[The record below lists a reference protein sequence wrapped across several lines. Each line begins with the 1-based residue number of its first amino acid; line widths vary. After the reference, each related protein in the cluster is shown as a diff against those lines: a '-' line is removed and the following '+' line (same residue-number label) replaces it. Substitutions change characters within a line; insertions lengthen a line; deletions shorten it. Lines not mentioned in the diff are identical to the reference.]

1 MTGKKRAVNKSSGN
15 RRSDK
20 YRDLPPYLYFDKKAG
35 YSLKLTNGRRK
46 IVSQNRQE
54 AITVALDYNRR
65 TRSAPILDKL
75 MNDKPVQ
82 LSLNLIIDSIIER
95 MISDKAPSNGLLST
109 WKNDVQ
115 RIKSYF
121 TMPCNEIALTHVT
134 DYMEVNH
141 EGASNNVYNRKLS
154 FLELV
159 FDYAKDSGY
168 MTTNPAALKI
178 KKPKEDKKRKPLDLE
193 AFVKI
198 LEAAPLW
205 LKTSMN
211 LTMQTTHAVLEVS
224 RIEYKLT
231 KAEPGRCGCIWYEVP
246 KQDQFGTV
254 YGELAIHRQ
263 KTHKSEASH
272 VIIPI
277 NDTLKTIID
286 NSRDAILS
294 PYVVHK
300 LPKKN
305 SNPTSSLVNHVTQIV
320 SKNIS
325 KEFSR
330 IRDEL
335 GLYDHL
341 KPEERPTYHE
351 IRGLSARL
359 IKAQGNDPQSRMG
372 HSDSKSTK
380 VYTEFGK
387 ETEWVQVPNLTVN
400 F

>member
-1 MTGKKRAVNKSSGN
+1 MAAAKRLYKN
-15 RRSDK
+15 
-20 YRDLPPYLYFDKKAG
+20 RDLPPFLYFVKNCG
-35 YSLKLTNGRRK
+35 YQLKLTDGRRV
-46 IVSQNRQE
+46 IISQKRTE
-54 AITVALDYNRR
+54 AIIIAQEYNRL
-65 TRSAPILDKL
+65 TRCTPLLDKL
-75 MNDKPVQ
+75 TSDKPAQ
-82 LSLNLIIDSIIER
+82 SSLNIIIDSIIER
-95 MISDKAPSNGLLST
+95 MILDKTPGENLLST
-109 WKNDVQ
+109 WKNDAQ
-115 RIKSYF
+115 RIKNF
-121 TMPCNEIALTHVT
+121 FKMPCKQITLAHVT
-134 DYMEVNH
+134 KYLEVNH
-141 EGASNNVYNRKLS
+141 EGASNNVYNRKLG

-168 MTTNPAALKI
+168 MTENPAALKI
-178 KKPKEDKKRKPLDLE
+178 KKPKAKKQRRALDLE
-193 AFVKI
+193 GFIKI
-198 LEAAPLW
+198 RDKAPLW
-205 LKTSMN
+205 LRTAMD

-224 RIEYKLT
+224 KIEYKLK
-231 KAEPGRCGCIWYEVP
+231 KAEPGRCGCIWYKQP
-246 KQDQFGTV
+246 KKDQFGTV

-277 NDTLKTIID
+277 NDAIKAIIE
-286 NSRDAILS
+286 NSRDRILS

-300 LPKKN
+300 IPKKN

-325 KEFSR
+325 KEFSK

-341 KPEERPTYHE
+341 KSEERPTYHE

>member
-1 MTGKKRAVNKSSGN
+1 MAAAKRLNKN
-15 RRSDK
+15 
-20 YRDLPPYLYFDKKAG
+20 RDLPPFLYFVKNCG
-35 YSLKLTNGRRK
+35 YQLKLTDGRRV
-46 IVSQNRQE
+46 IISQKRTE
-54 AITVALDYNRR
+54 AIIIAQEYNRL
-65 TRSAPILDKL
+65 TRCTPLLDKL
-75 MNDKPVQ
+75 TSDKPAQ
-82 LSLNLIIDSIIER
+82 SSLNIIIDSIIER
-95 MISDKAPSNGLLST
+95 MILDKTPGENLLST
-109 WKNDVQ
+109 WKNDAQ
-115 RIKSYF
+115 RIKNF
-121 TMPCNEIALTHVT
+121 FKMPCKQITLAHVT
-134 DYMEVNH
+134 KYLEVNH
-141 EGASNNVYNRKLS
+141 EGASNNVYNRKLG

-168 MTTNPAALKI
+168 MTENPAALKI
-178 KKPKEDKKRKPLDLE
+178 KKPKAKKQRRALDLE
-193 AFVKI
+193 GFIKI
-198 LEAAPLW
+198 RDKAPLW
-205 LKTSMN
+205 LRTAMD

-224 RIEYKLT
+224 KIEYKLK

-277 NDTLKTIID
+277 NDTIKEIIE
-286 NSRDAILS
+286 NSRDRILS

-325 KEFSR
+325 KEFSK
-330 IRDEL
+330 IRDEF

>member
-1 MTGKKRAVNKSSGN
+1 MAAAKRLNKN
-15 RRSDK
+15 
-20 YRDLPPYLYFDKKAG
+20 RDLPPFLYFVKNCG
-35 YSLKLTNGRRK
+35 YQLKLTDGRRV
-46 IVSQNRQE
+46 IISQKRTE
-54 AITVALDYNRR
+54 AIIIAQEYNRL
-65 TRSAPILDKL
+65 TRCTPLLDKL
-75 MNDKPVQ
+75 TSDKPAQ
-82 LSLNLIIDSIIER
+82 SSLNIIIDSIIER
-95 MISDKAPSNGLLST
+95 MILDKTPGENLLST
-109 WKNDVQ
+109 WKNDAQ
-115 RIKSYF
+115 RIKNF
-121 TMPCNEIALTHVT
+121 FKMPCKQITLAHVT
-134 DYMEVNH
+134 KYLEVNH
-141 EGASNNVYNRKLS
+141 EGASNNVYNRKLG

-168 MTTNPAALKI
+168 MTENPAALKI
-178 KKPKEDKKRKPLDLE
+178 KKPKAKKQRRALDLE
-193 AFVKI
+193 GFIKI
-198 LEAAPLW
+198 RDKAPLW
-205 LKTSMN
+205 LRTAMD

-224 RIEYKLT
+224 KIEYKLK

-277 NDTLKTIID
+277 NDAIKEIIE
-286 NSRDAILS
+286 NSRDRILS

-325 KEFSR
+325 KEFSK
-330 IRDEL
+330 IRDEF